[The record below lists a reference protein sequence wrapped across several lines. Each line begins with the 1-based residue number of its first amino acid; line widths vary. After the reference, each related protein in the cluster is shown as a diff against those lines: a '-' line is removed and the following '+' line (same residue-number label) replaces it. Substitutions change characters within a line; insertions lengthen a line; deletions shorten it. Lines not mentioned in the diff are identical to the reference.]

1 MIMVILIIKVYI
13 PLIIKKKILSCVLQK
28 NKYNNLEMNYVY
40 DQEFNLWA
48 IKNAFG
54 EHFY

>member
-1 MIMVILIIKVYI
+1 
-13 PLIIKKKILSCVLQK
+13 
-28 NKYNNLEMNYVY
+28 MNYVY

-54 EHFY
+54 EHFYQNFLKLF

>member
-1 MIMVILIIKVYI
+1 MVILIIKVYI
-13 PLIIKKKILSCVLQK
+13 LLIIKKKILSCVLQK